1 MGKRIRLVG
10 LGLITV
16 LILLQF
22 FQPERNIAP
31 LDPELD
37 MLELLVLPEPM
48 TDLIR
53 NACYDCHSNQTVYPW
68 YSRISPVSLYLNR
81 HIVKGKEDLNF
92 SEYGLLDKA
101 DKIGVF
107 ADFCDVLDAE
117 SMPLQSYILI
127 HKNARLTEEERESL
141 CNWTEKQALKVMRE

>member
-1 MGKRIRLVG
+1 MGKRIKLVG
-10 LGLITV
+10 LGLIAV

-37 MLELLVLPEPM
+37 MLKLLAPPEPM
-48 TDLIR
+48 TDLIM

-68 YSRISPVSLYLNR
+68 YSRISPVSLYLNK
-81 HIVKGKEDLNF
+81 HIVDGKEDLNF

-101 DKIGVF
+101 DKIGAF
-107 ADFCDVLDAE
+107 ADFCDVLDAGT
-117 SMPLQSYILI
+117 MPLQSYLLI
-127 HKNARLTEEERESL
+127 HKDAKLTQEEREAL
-141 CNWTEKQALKVMRE
+141 CNWSEKEALKVMRE